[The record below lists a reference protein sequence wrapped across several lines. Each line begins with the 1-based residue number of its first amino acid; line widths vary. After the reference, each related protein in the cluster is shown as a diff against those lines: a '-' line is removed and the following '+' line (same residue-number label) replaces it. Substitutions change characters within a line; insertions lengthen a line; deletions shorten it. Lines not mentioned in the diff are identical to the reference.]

1 MSVYYI
7 NILYTRTVMMATD
20 VPQILYV
27 GLIGIS
33 NPTLLNLITTLP
45 EGDRDCHVTASS
57 LYLYMRL
64 EIVILI
70 FDY

>member
-1 MSVYYI
+1 
-7 NILYTRTVMMATD
+7 MMATD

-57 LYLYMRL
+57 LYLYMR
-64 EIVILI
+64 
-70 FDY
+70 

>member
-27 GLIGIS
+27 GLHELVTFNYYTARRRSGLS
-33 NPTLLNLITTLP
+33 
-45 EGDRDCHVTASS
+45 RDCKQSIPA
-57 LYLYMRL
+57 Y
-64 EIVILI
+64 EIIRDSNFNL
-70 FDY
+70 